1 MTGHIGRREFI
12 SLHGGAAVAWPLAAR
27 AQQPAMPIV
36 GVLDAGSAEGDA
48 ELIAAFRQALS
59 EGGYLEGQNVTIEYR
74 WAEGKY
80 DQLPI
85 LADELIK
92 RQPAVLFAPGLPAA
106 LSIKAATATTPIV
119 FVSGPDPVRAGLV
132 TSLNRPNGN
141 ITGVTLFTSVL
152 VAKRLELLREVVPA
166 AGLIAFVVNPNDPRT
181 RSDIEDVEAGAR
193 ALGQQIIILEVS
205 SDRDFD
211 ALFATVTQRGVR
223 ALLVGNDP
231 FLNSQA
237 QQLVAL
243 AARHTIPAI
252 YGLRKHAEAG
262 GLMSYSTNL
271 AESARQAGIYVARI
285 LKGEKP
291 GDLPVVQPTKFE
303 FVINL
308 RTARA
313 LGLAIPPTLIALAD
327 EVIE

>member
-1 MTGHIGRREFI
+1 M
-12 SLHGGAAVAWPLAAR
+12 SLL
-27 AQQPAMPIV
+27 
-36 GVLDAGSAEGDA
+36 
-48 ELIAAFRQALS
+48 
-59 EGGYLEGQNVTIEYR
+59 NVSR
-74 WAEGKY
+74 PCCSRLGC
-80 DQLPI
+80 L
-85 LADELIK
+85 
-92 RQPAVLFAPGLPAA
+92 
-106 LSIKAATATTPIV
+106 TATTPIV

-166 AGLIAFVVNPNDPRT
+166 AGLIAFVVNPNDPST

-271 AESARQAGIYVARI
+271 AESARQAGTYVARI
-285 LKGEKP
+285 LKGEKAELEQLTMDARRSHR
-291 GDLPVVQPTKFE
+291 GLSTVCTE
-303 FVINL
+303 NL
-308 RTARA
+308 VR
-313 LGLAIPPTLIALAD
+313 LIS
-327 EVIE
+327 